1 MGAGREVGE
10 SSFARDRHDDGDEYV
25 VYIHV
30 RICTCMCIAVPAI
43 TDTSPLPR
51 LIIGVQA
58 CCTAND
64 SGLLSSTGHEE
75 GEAALRHT

>member
-1 MGAGREVGE
+1 
-10 SSFARDRHDDGDEYV
+10 
-25 VYIHV
+25 
-30 RICTCMCIAVPAI
+30 MCIAVPAI